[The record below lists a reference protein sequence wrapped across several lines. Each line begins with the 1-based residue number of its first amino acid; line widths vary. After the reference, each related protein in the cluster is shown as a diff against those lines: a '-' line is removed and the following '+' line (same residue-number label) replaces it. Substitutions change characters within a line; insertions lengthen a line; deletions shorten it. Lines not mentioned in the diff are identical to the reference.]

1 VFVCV
6 YPCSPKQSAIPVA
19 LETGI
24 ADCFPILTGP
34 ETKMA
39 KKRSKI
45 AIMLPK
51 LSHYGGVEGF
61 AWRLAEALIRDYEVD
76 FICSRKE
83 TEPPQGVRVICVGRP
98 VLGRFVKIL
107 WFAIAAEWIRRKGHY
122 DLTIGLGN
130 TMCQDI
136 LRISG
141 GPTRIFWKHS
151 IRAYPQGFARTWKMI
166 RRKCSPANH
175 LVLLIEKLQIRHSR
189 RIIANSDLVKE
200 WTLEAFPHL
209 LPHTVDVIYNQPDL
223 QKFSSATSSGIKQAR
238 RRLGIPEDKRII
250 ATAGTNFMLKGIGPL
265 IRCLAYLPADT
276 MLLVAGGRHCEKYQR
291 LANKVGAE
299 DRVRFLG
306 KVDDMVTFYQAS
318 DMFILLSFYDAC
330 SNAVLEAL
338 AAGLPVIS
346 TTSNGSSCFLSE
358 SSIVDP
364 TIHPVDLAALIARV
378 LNSKQTASFAFPAH
392 LKAGLDPYVH
402 RIKTMLGREST

>member
-1 VFVCV
+1 
-6 YPCSPKQSAIPVA
+6 
-19 LETGI
+19 
-24 ADCFPILTGP
+24 
-34 ETKMA
+34 MA

-61 AWRLAEALIRDYEVD
+61 AWRLAETLIRDYEVD
-76 FICSRKE
+76 FICTRKE

-107 WFAIAAEWIRRKGHY
+107 WFAIAAEWLRRKGHY
-122 DLTIGLGN
+122 DLSIGLGN
-130 TMCQDI
+130 TICQDI

-151 IRAYPQGFARTWKMI
+151 IRAYPRGFARTWKMI
-166 RRKCSPANH
+166 RRQCSPANH
-175 LVLLIEKLQIRHSR
+175 LILLIEKLQIRHSR
-189 RIIANSDLVKE
+189 QIVANSDLVKE
-200 WTLEAFPHL
+200 WILEAFPHL

-346 TTSNGSSCFLSE
+346 TTTNGSSCFLSE

>member
-1 VFVCV
+1 
-6 YPCSPKQSAIPVA
+6 
-19 LETGI
+19 
-24 ADCFPILTGP
+24 
-34 ETKMA
+34 MA

-61 AWRLAEALIRDYEVD
+61 AWRLAETLIRDYEVD
-76 FICSRKE
+76 FICTRKE

-107 WFAIAAEWIRRKGHY
+107 WFAIAAEWLRRKGHY
-122 DLTIGLGN
+122 DLSIGLGN
-130 TMCQDI
+130 TICQDI

-151 IRAYPQGFARTWKMI
+151 IRAYPRGFARTWKMI
-166 RRKCSPANH
+166 RRQCSPANH
-175 LVLLIEKLQIRHSR
+175 LILLIEKLQIRHSR
-189 RIIANSDLVKE
+189 QIVANSDLVKE
-200 WTLEAFPHL
+200 WILEAFPHL

-223 QKFSSATSSGIKQAR
+223 QKFSPATLSETKRAR
-238 RRLGIPEDKRII
+238 NHLGIFEDKRII

-265 IRCLAYLPADT
+265 IRCLKYLPADT
-276 MLLVAGGRHCEKYQR
+276 MLLVAGGRRCEKYQR
-291 LANKVGAE
+291 LASKIGVNE
-299 DRVRFLG
+299 RVRFLG
-306 KVDDMVTFYQAS
+306 KVDDMRTFYQAS

-346 TTSNGSSCFLSE
+346 TRTNGSSYFLSKN
-358 SSIVDP
+358 SIVDP
-364 TIHPVDLAALIARV
+364 AIQPFDLASLIARV
-378 LNSKQTASFAFPAH
+378 LTSKKAASFTFPAH
-392 LKAGLDPYVH
+392 LQAGLDPYVH
-402 RIKTMLGREST
+402 KIKKLLGREAA